1 MTDEIDEFTI
11 TSEED
16 GDQGKKDPQFEFFK
30 ELDGLMS
37 SSKKLQRYAA
47 RERVMG
53 LTERIFKEDR
63 DAGDLFCDR
72 GRCELHGIKCLH
84 PNCMV
89 CFFCDMQSKAVCAVM
104 DNLDDLHE
112 SKKNW
117 RLKNAKKKEGEGE
130 SVPEDLLDDTDER

>member
-1 MTDEIDEFTI
+1 MTESKDEYTI
-11 TSEED
+11 VADD
-16 GDQGKKDPQFEFFK
+16 GDGGKGRETPGDFFK
-30 ELDGLMS
+30 SIDKLMLGA
-37 SSKKLQRYAA
+37 KKMERYAT
-47 RERVMG
+47 REKVLG

-104 DNLDDLHE
+104 DNLDELHD
-112 SKKNW
+112 
-117 RLKNAKKKEGEGE
+117 AKKRWRSKDGKKKKGEGE
-130 SVPEDLLDDTDER
+130 PVPEDLLGDADEC